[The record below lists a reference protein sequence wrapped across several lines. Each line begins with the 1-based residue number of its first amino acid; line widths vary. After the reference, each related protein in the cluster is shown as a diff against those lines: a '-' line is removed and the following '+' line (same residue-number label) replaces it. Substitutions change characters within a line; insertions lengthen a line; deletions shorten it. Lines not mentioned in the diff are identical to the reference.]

1 MTNRNR
7 AASHPAEVTDALSP
21 EGPLGGDFGDRAGRR
36 CISRPMAERRVLT
49 DDARMVWIPELPDV
63 APDPETVLHG
73 YELVGG
79 EQTVV
84 CGLDAD
90 SKNGP
95 IGFAAWLARRLGWRL
110 SLVPLPAAAT
120 DDERLG
126 RLLAASTRDRAG
138 LVITEAV
145 RNGASGA
152 ALIRH
157 SRGAACPL
165 IAVPRGARA
174 LATGPI
180 LCGIA
185 SRGPSGV
192 TASAASRLASAMGA
206 PLRLVYVVSHVR
218 PPESAADGHR
228 GVVWR
233 ALHTLDLAVPV
244 DLVIDEGEPAKRLGE
259 LGRREDAALLA
270 VGAPSGDAWSPYG
283 VVAAVL
289 RDSQIPVMVVPD
301 GARVACASEAA

>member
-1 MTNRNR
+1 
-7 AASHPAEVTDALSP
+7 
-21 EGPLGGDFGDRAGRR
+21 
-36 CISRPMAERRVLT
+36 MAERRVFT
-49 DDARMVWIPELPDV
+49 DDARMVWI
-63 APDPETVLHG
+63 ADPPHAVPHSETVSHG
-73 YELVGG
+73 YELLGA

-90 SKNGP
+90 SQNGP

-110 SLVPLPAAAT
+110 SLVPVPEAAT

-152 ALIRH
+152 ALIKL

-165 IAVPRGARA
+165 IAVPRGTRA
-174 LATGPI
+174 LGTGPI

-185 SRGPSGV
+185 SRGPSGA

-206 PLRLVYVVSHVR
+206 PLRLVYVVPHAQPS
-218 PPESAADGHR
+218 ESEANGHC
-228 GVVWR
+228 GVVWH
-233 ALHTLDLAVPV
+233 ALQTLDLAVPV

-270 VGAPSGDAWSPYG
+270 VGAPSGDAASPDA

-289 RDSQIPVMVVPD
+289 RNSQVPVMVVPVVA
-301 GARVACASEAA
+301 GVARASEAA